1 MIVEF
6 DKSFYKSLEKIID
19 KSLFPRIE
27 RAITNLEKA
36 KSFSDIPNLKKLAGF
51 REYYRVRIGDYRLG
65 FEKLSNT
72 TIRLIIIA
80 NRKDIYKLFP

>member
-6 DKSFYKSLEKIID
+6 DKSFEKSLQKIRD

-27 RAITNLEKA
+27 RIIINLEKA
-36 KSFSDIPNLKKLAGF
+36 KSLADIPNLKKLAGF
-51 REYYRVRIGDYRLG
+51 KEYYRIRTGDYRLG

>member
-6 DKSFYKSLEKIID
+6 DKSFDKSLEKISD

-27 RAITNLEKA
+27 RAIINLEKA
-36 KSFSDIPNLKKLAGF
+36 KSLADIPNLKKLVGF
-51 REYYRVRIGDYRLG
+51 KEYYRVRIGDYRLG

>member
-6 DKSFYKSLEKIID
+6 DKSFYKSLEKIRD

-27 RAITNLEKA
+27 RSIINLEKA
-36 KSFSDIPNLKKLAGF
+36 KSLADIPNLKKLAGF
-51 REYYRVRIGDYRLG
+51 NEYYRVRIGDYKLG

>member
-6 DKSFYKSLEKIID
+6 DKSFQKSLEKIRD
-19 KSLFPRIE
+19 KSLFPRIV
-27 RAITNLEKA
+27 RSIINLEKA
-36 KSFSDIPNLKKLAGF
+36 KSLAEIPNLKKLAGF
-51 REYYRVRIGDYRLG
+51 KEYYRVRIGDYRLG

-80 NRKDIYKLFP
+80 NIKDIYKFFP